1 MNTSMTASFLVLLL
15 AFPCVFATDYTVGDA
30 NQWTQGVDYTTW
42 TSGKTFKVGDNL
54 VFKYGGTHQVNE
66 VDESDYKSCS
76 SSNTIKNY
84 NDGDSKVPLTK
95 AGKIYFICP
104 TTGHCTVGMKLEVD
118 VVAAST
124 TPTPSGTPPTTK
136 TPAPSTTPSTTPS
149 TPSSETN
156 STSPSQPKDSG
167 AVSVSN
173 GVGILMGS
181 LFVVLGFM
189 G

>member
-1 MNTSMTASFLVLLL
+1 MNTSMIASFLVLLL

-30 NQWTQGVDYTTW
+30 NQWTQQVDYTKW
-42 TSGKTFKVGDNL
+42 TAGKTFKVGDNL
-54 VFKYGGTHQVNE
+54 VFKYGATHQVNE

-84 NDGDSKVPLTK
+84 ADGDSKVPLTK

-104 TTGHCTVGMKLEVD
+104 TPGHCNAGMKLEVN
-118 VVAAST
+118 VVAAGT
-124 TPTPSGTPPTTK
+124 TPTPTGTPPTTK
-136 TPAPSTTPSTTPS
+136 TPTPSTTPS

-156 STSPSQPKDSG
+156 STSPSPPKDSG

-173 GVGILMGS
+173 AVGVLMGS
-181 LFVVLGFM
+181 LFLVLGFM